1 MHSSQTRFEGNH
13 VSART
18 PVSDVAGPHFG
29 AHDRRVQAETAWT
42 GFQDDELEAVS

>member
-1 MHSSQTRFEGNH
+1 MHCSQTRIECSH

>member
-18 PVSDVAGPHFG
+18 PVSDVAGPHLRT
-29 AHDRRVQAETAWT
+29 HLRHVQAETAGT
-42 GFQDDELEAVS
+42 GFQDDELEAIS

>member
-1 MHSSQTRFEGNH
+1 MPSSQTRFEGNH

-18 PVSDVAGPHFG
+18 PVSDVAGPHLRT
-29 AHDRRVQAETAWT
+29 HLRHVQAETAWT